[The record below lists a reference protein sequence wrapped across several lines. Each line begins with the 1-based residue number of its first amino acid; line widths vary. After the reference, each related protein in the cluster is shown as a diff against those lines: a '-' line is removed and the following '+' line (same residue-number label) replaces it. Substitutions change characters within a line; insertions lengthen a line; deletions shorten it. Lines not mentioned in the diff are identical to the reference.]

1 MFTSND
7 LVYHAQDNEIQSG
20 GMKVNSILLQNG
32 GSLGSV
38 KKGGTISTML
48 GDLVVP
54 VGLIYLQER
63 LNKRIGHDTT
73 VNLNSEPISETLYE
87 KILGIDKSSSPL
99 KKKTRKQRDATK
111 HNIKRKNKSTNNKK
125 KTRK

>member
-7 LVYHAQDNEIQSG
+7 LVYHTLDNEIQSG

-32 GSLGSV
+32 GSLGSG

-63 LNKRIGHDTT
+63 LNKRIGRDTAI
-73 VNLNSEPISETLYE
+73 NLNSEPISETLYE
-87 KILGIDKSSSPL
+87 KILGIDQSSTPS
-99 KKKTRKQRDATK
+99 KKKTRKRQEV
-111 HNIKRKNKSTNNKK
+111 KRKNKKNTNNKK
-125 KTRK
+125 TRK